1 MARDLHIPLPQLEWT
16 CFYFEGALTNGE
28 IPSKWWDRHSQWR
41 FKKVGLPAE
50 EAHLLWDPAKSQ
62 VVEALTQESRRLQNE
77 LYRWKL
83 ANLKGVESLKRQVD
97 LFIEHFEEVQR
108 DQLDLFG
115 GYDLDNF
122 RSE

>member
-1 MARDLHIPLPQLEWT
+1 M
-16 CFYFEGALTNGE
+16 
-28 IPSKWWDRHSQWR
+28 
-41 FKKVGLPAE
+41 
-50 EAHLLWDPAKSQ
+50 
-62 VVEALTQESRRLQNE
+62 VEALTQESRRLQNE